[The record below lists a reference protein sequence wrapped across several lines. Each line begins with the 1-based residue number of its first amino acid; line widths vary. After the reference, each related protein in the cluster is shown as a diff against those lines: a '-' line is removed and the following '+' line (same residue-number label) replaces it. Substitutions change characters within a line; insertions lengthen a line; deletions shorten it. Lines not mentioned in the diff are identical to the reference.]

1 MSTKNYAIL
10 VEEPYSDAATKLVV
24 EIYIHQFDMIM
35 WRSALNEAQEE
46 ALKNIKNKKDSMISS
61 VIYRFHGLLRNPVQT
76 VTLGMLLEGI
86 ICELPKRCKY
96 KIDYYE
102 HCEFLD
108 LVQTLNLE
116 GIHVQ
121 QTL

>member
-1 MSTKNYAIL
+1 MSVKDYRII
-10 VEEPYSDAATKLVV
+10 VEELYSDAATKLVV
-24 EIYIHQFDMIM
+24 EIYIHQFDMII
-35 WRSALNEAQEE
+35 WASVLSEAQEE
-46 ALKNIKNKKDSMISS
+46 ALKNIKKGSMISS
-61 VIYRFHGLLRNPVQT
+61 VIYRFHGLLGNPVQA

-86 ICELPKRCKY
+86 ICELSKRCKY

-121 QTL
+121 QTP